1 MADNGSRRMTKQ
13 EFERLADFRYAL
25 RQFLRYSEETAYS
38 VGLTPQK
45 YQALLAI
52 RGYPDKDKVSIG
64 ELAER
69 LQIRHHSAVGI
80 VDRLEDQGL
89 VSREQDEQD
98 RRIVCVRL
106 TPLGEEMVERIA
118 SANTDRL
125 KGLQPELSRLLTR
138 MIEVE

>member
-52 RGYPDKDKVSIG
+52 RGYPDKDRVSIG

-89 VSREQDEQD
+89 VAREQDEQD

-106 TPLGEEMVERIA
+106 TPLGVEMVERIA
-118 SANTDRL
+118 SSNTDRL
-125 KGLQPELSRLLTR
+125 RGLQPELSRLLTR
-138 MIEVE
+138 MMEAE